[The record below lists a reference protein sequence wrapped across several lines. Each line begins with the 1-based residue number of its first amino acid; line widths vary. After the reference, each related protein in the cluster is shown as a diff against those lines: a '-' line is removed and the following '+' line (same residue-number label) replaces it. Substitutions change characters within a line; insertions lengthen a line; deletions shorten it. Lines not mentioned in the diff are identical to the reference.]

1 MKKIFGLLLAIMI
14 ALPTVTNAQQPD
26 PINDD
31 LLQSLTGEWEGWW
44 ERHDGKHETWQ
55 KRTVGLDGQYY
66 VVEAELGF
74 PNPYRGMGTWTK
86 DPNTGEWLGHW
97 FDNYRQHH
105 TGRGVREGNK
115 LIMVWS
121 TWGGHTRII
130 EKIDDNKMTLT
141 VLRPGPDGKSLKEVG
156 TYTRKKISNK

>member
-1 MKKIFGLLLAIMI
+1 MKIFFLYVLTVMI
-14 ALPTVTNAQQPD
+14 ALPLLIMGQQPE

-44 ERHDGKHETWQ
+44 ERHDGKHKTWQ
-55 KRTVGLDGQYY
+55 KRTVSLDGQFYI
-66 VVEAELGF
+66 VETELGF
-74 PNPYRGMGTWTK
+74 PNPYKGMGAWTK
-86 DPNTGEWLGHW
+86 DPNTGEWIGDW

-130 EKIDDNKMTLT
+130 ELINEDKFVMTI
-141 VLRPGPDGKSLKEVG
+141 LRPVHDGDSRKEVG
-156 TYTRKKISNK
+156 TYTRKK